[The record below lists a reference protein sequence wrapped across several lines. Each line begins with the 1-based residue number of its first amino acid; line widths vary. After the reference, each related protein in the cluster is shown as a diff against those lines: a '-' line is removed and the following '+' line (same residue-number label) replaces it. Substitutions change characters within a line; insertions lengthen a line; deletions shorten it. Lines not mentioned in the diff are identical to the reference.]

1 MIRQTF
7 VNLGIS
13 RKLFNDLQKFSNKL
27 NKKYKDEYFEKL
39 EKKIAQKL
47 EQNEVVTAVPA
58 TIRSKVKKIKK
69 VFDPNQNYTLQ
80 SRTC

>member
-13 RKLFNDLQKFSNKL
+13 HKLFNDLQKFSNKL